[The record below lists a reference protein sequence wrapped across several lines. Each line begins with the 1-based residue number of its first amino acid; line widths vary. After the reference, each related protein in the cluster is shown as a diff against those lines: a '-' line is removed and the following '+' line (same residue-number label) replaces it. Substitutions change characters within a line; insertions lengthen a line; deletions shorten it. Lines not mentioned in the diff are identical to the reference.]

1 MRGENKIM
9 NKEIKKRLSSF
20 ALAGV
25 MAISM
30 SGCKSSE
37 KGQDDSS
44 NTNDFE
50 IVTEVNEN
58 VSEINSAKCYS
69 AKNIYV
75 VNATTLSG
83 NTVTYLATP
92 YNTFTEV
99 YYLELKTG
107 CAIERIN
114 KKTELVKYLDVDELK
129 EEYNESEIM
138 ELYSQITESNVV
150 ELEYPVSRYAECPV
164 ETPQEE
170 EYTAAY
176 LHLLVGKDD
185 DGKEELY
192 LVRHENYPFISS
204 EIYDFF
210 TGTHLKSYYEFISSV
225 KWAPLCEYI
234 PLSDR
239 KEFYTSEE
247 LRIILDYARQVFHKD
262 SALNLNDSINL
273 HNLGQKFSEEQV
285 LVLDT
290 SKLINFG
297 EIEDSKKVHILL
309 LTSANEDKT
318 VFNYS
323 ELGSSDDVANLI
335 ISENGYTLGYCGID
349 NGIAYIVDSELD
361 EDGILPL
368 NEFLIKNGYEDSVN
382 TQVFTIDE
390 LQTLEQNLQN
400 KKVLTLSKK

>member
-1 MRGENKIM
+1 M
-9 NKEIKKRLSSF
+9 NKKIKKRLTSL

-25 MAISM
+25 IAVSM
-30 SGCKSSE
+30 TGCKSSE
-37 KGQDDSS
+37 KDQDSSS

-50 IVTEVNEN
+50 IVTEANEN
-58 VSEINSAKCYS
+58 VSEINSTKCYS

-75 VNATTLSG
+75 VTATTLSG
-83 NTVTYLATP
+83 NNVTYLATP
-92 YNTFTEV
+92 YSTFTEV

-107 CAIERIN
+107 CVIERIN
-114 KKTELVKYLDVDELK
+114 KKTELVKYLDVNELK
-129 EEYNESEIM
+129 EEYDESEIM
-138 ELYSQITESNVV
+138 DLYSQITESNVG
-150 ELEYPVSRYAECPV
+150 ELEYPVSRYVDCPV
-164 ETPQEE
+164 ATSQEE
-170 EYTAAY
+170 EYPAAY
-176 LHLLVGKDD
+176 LHLFVGKDD
-185 DGKEELY
+185 NGKEELY

-210 TGTHLKSYYEFISSV
+210 TGTHLKSSSEFISSV

-234 PLSDR
+234 PLSER
-239 KEFYTSEE
+239 KEYYTSEE
-247 LRIILDYARQVFHKD
+247 LRKILNYARQVFHKD
-262 SALNLNDSINL
+262 STFNLNDSIVL
-273 HNLGQKFSEEQV
+273 RNLGQKFSEEQV

-290 SKLINFG
+290 SKLMNFG
-297 EIEDSKKVHILL
+297 AVEDSKKVHILL
-309 LTSANEDKT
+309 LTSASEDKT

-349 NGIAYIVDSELD
+349 NGIAYIVDSKLD

-368 NEFLIKNGYEDSVN
+368 NEFLMKNGYEDSVN

-400 KKVLTLSKK
+400 KKVLTLFKKEMK